1 MSIFGRTVFLGEN
14 MKEIYKVT
22 LAHAR
27 CNENGKATGG
37 KPGDQTAN
45 KEHTKGELRFEDW
58 YLSGNGWDFVLRPTT
73 DSIKQLMPEDACR
86 AVRNTH
92 IGYGQ
97 NDRYTL
103 YDTSKSVAYDCA
115 KVEKN
120 VDCDCSSLMTVCAN
134 YAGVAIPRET
144 STHNMKVRYS
154 ATGMFKILS
163 ANKYTKKPDYL
174 KKGDILVR
182 TGYHTAIVAN
192 TLYHMTREL
201 MLVEGSHMKGDDVR
215 ALQQRLNEIADG
227 RLETDGI
234 FGPRTEDQL
243 IMFQATHDLLPDG
256 IMGRKTAEAM
266 GFLWD

>member
-1 MSIFGRTVFLGEN
+1 

-58 YLSGNGWDFVLRPTT
+58 YLSGNGWDFVLRPTI
-73 DSIKQLMPEDACR
+73 DSIKRLMPEDACK

-97 NDRYTL
+97 DDRYTL

-120 VDCDCSSLMTVCAN
+120 VDCDCSTLMTVCAN
-134 YAGVAIPRET
+134 YAGVAIPRDT
-144 STHNMKVRYS
+144 STHNMKARYS

-163 ANKYTKKPDYL
+163 ANKYIKQPDYL
-174 KKGDILVR
+174 KKGDTLVR

-201 MLVEGSHMKGDDVR
+201 KLVESSRMKGGDVR
-215 ALQQRLNEIADG
+215 ALQQRLNELMGASLD
-227 RLETDGI
+227 TDGV
-234 FGPRTEDQL
+234 FGPKTDDCL
-243 IMFQATHDLLPDG
+243 VLFQIDHNLDPDG

>member
-1 MSIFGRTVFLGEN
+1 
-14 MKEIYKVT
+14 MKKIYKVT

-45 KEHTKGELRFEDW
+45 KGHTKGELRFEDW
-58 YLSGNGWDFVLRPTT
+58 YLSGNGWDFVLRPST
-73 DSIKQLMPEDACR
+73 DVIKSLMPEDACK

-97 NDRYTL
+97 DDRYTL

-115 KVEKN
+115 KVEKS

-134 YAGVAIPRET
+134 YAGIAIPRET
-144 STHNMKVRYS
+144 STHNMKARYS

-163 ANKYTKKPDYL
+163 ANKYTKQPDYL
-174 KKGDILVR
+174 KDGDILVR
-182 TGYHTAIVAN
+182 AGQHTAIVAN
-192 TLYHMTREL
+192 ILYHMTREL
-201 MLVEGSHMKGDDVR
+201 KLTEGERMRGKDVR
-215 ALQQRLNEIADG
+215 ALQQRLNELSG
-227 RLETDGI
+227 TSLETDGI
-234 FGPRTEDQL
+234 FGPLTDDVLVVFQL
-243 IMFQATHDLLPDG
+243 NNGLNPDG
-256 IMGRKTAEAM
+256 IMGRHTAEAM